1 MTEEFRQRSDILGT
15 QVITRTTGKRLGVVS
30 QLWVD
35 IDSQAVVALSLRP
48 NLFYGTAQPMM
59 LDSIRQIGDVILVD
73 DEDVIEDVDLE
84 GYSNLIGYEVI
95 TETGELLGKV
105 RGFRFDID
113 SGRLDALTIASIGL
127 PLIPDQVVS
136 TYELSIDE
144 IVSSGPDRLIVV
156 EGSEDRMNQ
165 LSVGVLERLGIG
177 RAPWEKDEPQYLAPA
192 RPENQLPSGQPT
204 QVNVQPRIQ
213 QPVEETWSDDDLG
226 YDDEPRYREPIPI
239 ERNQEPPRQQ
249 YREAQAYPPPEA
261 YEEDEEDELDNWGSL
276 ATVDDEEDNLDTK
289 STWVDEEEEEAIVV
303 DYTPVVDTEPG
314 TQPTPDSFEPG
325 NLDEDP
331 WAEQP
336 QAEAEEDEDTLEVPA
351 EATEDESE
359 RIPLNIPEKPKQKQ
373 PEYEEE
379 GY

>member
-73 DEDVIEDVDLE
+73 DEDVIEDVNLE
-84 GYSNLIGYEVI
+84 GYSNLVGYEVI

-105 RGFRFDID
+105 RGFRFDVD
-113 SGRLDALTIASIGL
+113 SGRLDSLTIASIGL

-204 QVNVQPRIQ
+204 QVEMRPRVQEPITTW
-213 QPVEETWSDDDLG
+213 EEESTWSEDDLG
-226 YDDEPRYREPIPI
+226 EPIPL
-239 ERNQEPPRQQ
+239 RRDPEPPRQQ
-249 YREAQAYPPPEA
+249 YREAEVYPTPDAYDD
-261 YEEDEEDELDNWGSL
+261 DEEEIDNWGSL
-276 ATVDDEEDNLDTK
+276 ATVDDDDDNIDTQ
-289 STWVDEEEEEAIVV
+289 STWVDEEEEDAIVV
-303 DYTPVVDTEPG
+303 EYTPIVETEPNIP
-314 TQPTPDSFEPG
+314 PTPENFEPG

-331 WAEQP
+331 WAEQS
-336 QAEAEEDEDTLEVPA
+336 QAEGDEEEPEPSGEPLP
-351 EATEDESE
+351 
-359 RIPLNIPEKPKQKQ
+359 PLNIPDKPKQKQ

>member
-73 DEDVIEDVDLE
+73 DEDVVEDVDLE

-105 RGFRFDID
+105 RGFQFDID
-113 SGRLDALTIASIGL
+113 SGRLNALTIASIGL

-156 EGSEDRMNQ
+156 EGSEARMNQ
-165 LSVGVLERLGIG
+165 LSVGLLERLGIG
-177 RAPWEKDEPQYLAPA
+177 GAPWEKDEPQYLAPA

-204 QVNVQPRIQ
+204 QFDARPRVQEPMRQ
-213 QPVEETWSDDDLG
+213 TQEETWSDDDLG
-226 YDDEPRYREPIPI
+226 EPIPL
-239 ERNQEPPRQQ
+239 RRDPEPPRQRYQ
-249 YREAQAYPPPEA
+249 ETPVYPTPEA
-261 YEEDEEDELDNWGSL
+261 YEDDEYEEEEELDNWGDL
-276 ATVDDEEDNLDTK
+276 ATVDGDNLDTK
-289 STWVDEEEEEAIVV
+289 STWVDEDEEDAIVV
-303 DYTPVVDTEPG
+303 DYMPVVDSVPSIP
-314 TQPTPDSFEPG
+314 PTPENFEPG

-331 WAEQP
+331 WAEQKEEVEEEEP
-336 QAEAEEDEDTLEVPA
+336 KTEEAPVGEPLP
-351 EATEDESE
+351 
-359 RIPLNIPEKPKQKQ
+359 PLNIPEKPKQKQ

>member
-15 QVITRTTGKRLGVVS
+15 QVITRSTGKRLGVVS

-48 NLFYGTAQPMM
+48 NLFYGTPQPMM

-73 DEDVIEDVDLE
+73 DEDVIEDVELE
-84 GYSNLIGYEVI
+84 GYSNLVGYEVI

-105 RGFRFDID
+105 RGFRFNID
-113 SGRLDALTIASIGL
+113 TGRLDSLVIASIGL

-144 IVSSGPDRLIVV
+144 IVSSGADRIIVV

-165 LSVGVLERLGIG
+165 ISVGVLERLGIG
-177 RAPWEKDEPQYLAPA
+177 KAPWEKDEPQYLAPA

-204 QVNVQPRIQ
+204 RIEMPQRVQEPIEQ
-213 QPVEETWSDDDLG
+213 TWDDDEW
-226 YDDEPRYREPIPI
+226 EPEPIPLRQ
-239 ERNQEPPRQQ
+239 EQEPPRQQ
-249 YREAQAYPPPEA
+249 YREAEVYPSPDAY
-261 YEEDEEDELDNWGSL
+261 D
-276 ATVDDEEDNLDTK
+276 DDEEDNWGGLATR
-289 STWVDEEEEEAIVV
+289 DEEDYEDYSDNYIDVEEEEAIVV
-303 DYTPVVDTEPG
+303 DYVPVVEPENS
-314 TQPTPDSFEPG
+314 TPNIPPTPENFEPG

-331 WAEQP
+331 WADKP
-336 QAEAEEDEDTLEVPA
+336 EDTEEANGEEVQQP
-351 EATEDESE
+351 
-359 RIPLNIPEKPKQKQ
+359 PLPDLKSISDKPKQKQ

>member
-84 GYSNLIGYEVI
+84 GYSNLVGYEVI

-105 RGFRFDID
+105 RGFRFNVDT
-113 SGRLDALTIASIGL
+113 GRLDTLVIASIGL

-165 LSVGVLERLGIG
+165 ISVGVLERLGIG
-177 RAPWEKDEPQYLAPA
+177 KPPWEKDEPQYLAPA

-204 QVNVQPRIQ
+204 RIEMPQRVQEPIEQ
-213 QPVEETWSDDDLG
+213 TWDDDDLG
-226 YDDEPRYREPIPI
+226 EPEPIPL
-239 ERNQEPPRQQ
+239 RREPEPARQQ
-249 YREAQAYPPPEA
+249 YREAEVYPSPAAY
-261 YEEDEEDELDNWGSL
+261 D
-276 ATVDDEEDNLDTK
+276 DDEEDNWGGLAAREDGYEEDYTDNY
-289 STWVDEEEEEAIVV
+289 VDVEEDEAIVV
-303 DYTPVVDTEPG
+303 DYVPVVEPE
-314 TQPTPDSFEPG
+314 TSQLNPQPTPESFEPG

-331 WAEQP
+331 WADKP
-336 QAEAEEDEDTLEVPA
+336 EDEEAANDEEVA
-351 EATEDESE
+351 SS
-359 RIPLNIPEKPKQKQ
+359 PLPDLKTISEKPKQKQ